1 MLRRST
7 PTLKRMNRY
16 VAASITA
23 VAAAAI
29 GFFIHVGSQSWVRSW
44 VSAHMQGREV
54 IPSWDVRYVA
64 LLTSVETGLG
74 LVVLYALIRPALPGK
89 SSFSRG
95 LLLGIL
101 MLAVMGRLFRQ
112 PVMNLVIGNPLPV
125 VAVQDGISWVLWTS
139 MAIVVAAVY
148 DVLSPEGAP

>member
-1 MLRRST
+1 
-7 PTLKRMNRY
+7 MNRY
-16 VAASITA
+16 VAHAISA
-23 VAAAAI
+23 FAAAGV
-29 GFFIHVGSQSWVRSW
+29 GFLIHVGSQGWIRSW

-64 LLTSVETGLG
+64 LLTSLETGIG
-74 LVVLYALIRPALPGK
+74 LVILYALIRPALPGR
-89 SSFSRG
+89 SSLLRG
-95 LLLGIL
+95 LLLGVL

-125 VAVQDGISWVLWTS
+125 VAVQDGISWVLWIC

-148 DVLSPEGAP
+148 DTLSPARAP